1 MIHRGL
7 LIALATLW
15 LSATIGIAQYQRGPG
30 GSGDQPKRSDYPI
43 WEVDSEFTQDVFTFA
58 RIQYFEKYSVKQ
70 SYPLGINILVYAMT
84 H

>member
-30 GSGDQPKRSDYPI
+30 GPGAQPKRSDYPM
-43 WEVDSEFTQDVFTFA
+43 WEIDSEFTQDVFTFA
-58 RIQYFEKYSVKQ
+58 RIQYDSA
-70 SYPLGINILVYAMT
+70 VYARRGMNWDNDFPD
-84 H
+84 